1 MKHPFFQPLGH
12 LSGWDVIAA
21 LLGFAATLG
30 VLSLQPPDWSFRI
43 IWIGGP
49 ALFIAARRHFLPQL
63 TPVRQAPATSPSPLR
78 RAFGFVLMIGG
89 GFVAV
94 FAAIFAGVFWV
105 VGMGGH
111 GFAWDYAFGLA
122 ASLSVFAGAV
132 WVLIV
137 GMRAAG

>member
-21 LLGFAATLG
+21 LLGLAATLG
-30 VLSLQPPDWSFRI
+30 VLSLQPPDWSYRI

-49 ALFIAARRHFLPQL
+49 AMFIATRRRFLPQL
-63 TPVRQAPATSPSPLR
+63 SPPRQASVTPPSALR
-78 RAFGFVLMIGG
+78 HAFGFVLMIGG
-89 GFVAV
+89 GFVGV
-94 FAAIFAGVFWV
+94 FAGIFAGVFWV

-122 ASLSVFAGAV
+122 ASLGVFAGAV
-132 WVLIV
+132 WVMIL
-137 GMRAAG
+137 GMRMAG